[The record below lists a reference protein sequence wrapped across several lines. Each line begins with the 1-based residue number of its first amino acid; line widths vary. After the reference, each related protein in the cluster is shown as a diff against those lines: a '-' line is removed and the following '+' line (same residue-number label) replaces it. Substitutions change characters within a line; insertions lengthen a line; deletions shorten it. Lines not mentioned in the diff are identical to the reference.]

1 MDIRDSSNGRLWRE
15 IAVWAV
21 LALLAGAFAWSQ
33 SDDKSLD
40 RQASKIELRVD
51 KVESQFRADHDDVV
65 RLKEVVPRIDARL
78 QAIEQ
83 QNAEIL
89 RELQRQSR

>member
-1 MDIRDSSNGRLWRE
+1 MDLRENGNGKVWRE
-15 IAVWAV
+15 VAVWAV

-33 SDDKSLD
+33 SDDKALD
-40 RQASKIELRVD
+40 KQASKIELRVD
-51 KVESQFRADHDDVV
+51 KIESDYRADHDDVV

-78 QAIEQ
+78 SAIEA

-89 RELQRQSR
+89 KELRRR